1 MSNNTPSTINGEFI
15 SRHPSTNTNNTRASF
30 ITMWVD
36 WKWIRSRLASYNVR
50 YSWAAC
56 TQCRNRTLA
65 RRKLPKWGF
74 ISEKK
79 WLFFFFSCLI
89 RHNYTWIIRW
99 NKTISVKEKN
109 NFDGGKKQII
119 SIERNFTRQEHMF
132 LSYVLRYPL
141 RSGLH
146 GLNYST
152 VMNFVMNSSQV
163 TRPQKLQ
170 HCEMTS
176 VQPFSS

>member
-1 MSNNTPSTINGEFI
+1 MSNNTSSTINGEFI

-36 WKWIRSRLASYNVR
+36 WKWIRSRLAFYNVR

-79 WLFFFFSCLI
+79 WLLFFFQLSYPSQLHMNHPVEEPF
-89 RHNYTWIIRW
+89 
-99 NKTISVKEKN
+99 SVKEKN
-109 NFDGGKKQII
+109 SFVGGKKQII
-119 SIERNFTRQEHMF
+119 SIERSFTHQEHMF
-132 LSYVLRYPL
+132 LSYVLRYPR

-163 TRPQKLQ
+163 TWPQKLQ